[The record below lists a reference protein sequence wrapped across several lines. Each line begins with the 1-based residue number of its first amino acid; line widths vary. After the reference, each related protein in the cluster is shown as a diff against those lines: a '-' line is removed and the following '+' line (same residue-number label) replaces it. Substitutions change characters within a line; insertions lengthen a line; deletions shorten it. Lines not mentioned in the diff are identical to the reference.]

1 MMNCEFSKEALFATQ
16 PKFLLLNFLGV
27 FSGEKAFSSNF
38 LEFVAL
44 DRLLSKSITHHIAY
58 LLQNAEVLTMVG
70 C

>member
-1 MMNCEFSKEALFATQ
+1 MTFHHQAAW
-16 PKFLLLNFLGV
+16 V
-27 FSGEKAFSSNF
+27 FSLAKRLFSSNF